1 MNWLELRV
9 PPLAVVFVTGV
20 LMWLADLALPRLR
33 MELPGRSV
41 AAIALALA
49 GSFCA
54 LAGVIEFRRART
66 TTNPM
71 KPDGA
76 STLVTGGIYTRTRNP
91 MYLGFVLVLL
101 GWGAYLQ
108 SSASFFLPPAFVLY
122 MNRFQIGPEERILVG
137 IFGDAFAAYRAKVR
151 RWL

>member
-1 MNWLELRV
+1 MKSLELRV

-20 LMWLADLALPRLR
+20 LMWLVDFALPSLR
-33 MELPGRSV
+33 IELPGRLV
-41 AAIALALA
+41 AAIAPALL
-49 GSFCA
+49 GFLSA
-54 LAGVIEFRRART
+54 LAGVIQFRHART

-71 KPDGA
+71 KPDSA
-76 STLVTGGIYTRTRNP
+76 STLVTGGIYARTRNP

-108 SSASFFLPPAFVLY
+108 SLASILLLPAFVLY
-122 MNRFQIGPEERILVG
+122 MSRFQIGPEERILTEL
-137 IFGDAFAAYRAKVR
+137 FGEAFAAYRAKVR